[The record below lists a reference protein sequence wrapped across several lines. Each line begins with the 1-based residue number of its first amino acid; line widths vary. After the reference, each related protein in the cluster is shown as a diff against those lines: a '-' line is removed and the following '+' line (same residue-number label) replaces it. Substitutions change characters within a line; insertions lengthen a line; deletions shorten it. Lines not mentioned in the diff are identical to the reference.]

1 MSKIALSP
9 LSQAKMA
16 LHSARHGFSPIHG
29 ILIGHRSA
37 NSIEV
42 TDALPVCHEVPTRPL
57 VNTSLRMA
65 DIYLSDK
72 KEEILGWYTAN
83 ATGGDEPNVPALRV
97 VNSMADQSGDEM
109 IVVLVAAEQDGPLCT
124 VFERAGGKTFTQKV
138 DASRIE
144 CKDAQVRDVV
154 NRGIRGMSNFSSEY
168 GGKGLVIYD
177 YVDHVSSYEKRED
190 LDSMN
195 WIENTAVADF
205 VAEATAR

>member
-1 MSKIALSP
+1 
-9 LSQAKMA
+9 
-16 LHSARHGFSPIHG
+16 
-29 ILIGHRSA
+29 
-37 NSIEV
+37 
-42 TDALPVCHEVPTRPL
+42 
-57 VNTSLRMA
+57 MA

-124 VFERAGGKTFTQKV
+124 IFERVGGKTFTQKV

-205 VAEATAR
+205 VAEAIAR